1 MGIFKIDRL
10 EEELQKI
17 RERVA
22 DREDIFESRS
32 EKWQESEKGEAYQ
45 YATEELDSA
54 ADTLENLISEIKEIE

>member
-22 DREDIFESRS
+22 DREEIFENRA